1 MRNGYWCYLR
11 DEAGVIFA
19 QEFFT
24 QKRAVLKW
32 ARGRS
37 GIYALIIQ
45 DRYGRTVEER
55 IFSPL

>member
-1 MRNGYWCYLR
+1 MQNGYWCYLQ
-11 DEAGVIFA
+11 DAAGVILA
-19 QEFFT
+19 QDFFT
-24 QKRAVLKW
+24 NKKIALKW

-37 GIYALIIQ
+37 GVYALIIQ